1 VDCRFHCLIEVPVSR
16 RDTDNWVKATLDLCE
31 TVGLISN
38 DGNLAELIV
47 RPVAGRDD
55 VMVALWCLPLM
66 GAVRKA
72 AKPRGAK
79 GAGRTVTRTKPGL
92 TWKMPA

>member
-1 VDCRFHCLIEVPVSR
+1 MSR

-31 TVGLISN
+31 TAGLISN

-47 RPVAGRDD
+47 RPTQRED
-55 VMVALWCLPLM
+55 VMVAIWCLPDM
-66 GAVRKA
+66 GAVRRA

-79 GAGRTVTRTKPGL
+79 GAGRTVTRTKPGM
-92 TWKMPA
+92 TWKLPA